1 MSVLDASWYL
11 DPQRTPKKDYLAR
24 RIPTAKYYD
33 IDGIKDYSSS
43 LPHMLPSNAAFSA
56 AAEALGVS
64 RDRPV
69 VVYEQEGVFSA
80 PRAWWTL
87 GAYGHP
93 QTFVLDGGLKAW
105 ESAGFEVEEGPE
117 GALDPEAGEA
127 AARAADGRG
136 GGDGEA
142 SGAFALDRA
151 QVRTLAQVFE
161 RSVNTSLE
169 QVVDARPAVR
179 WRGEAPEV
187 RPGVR
192 SGHIPDS
199 INVPFATVQEGG
211 RYLDVDALRSA
222 FEYAGLDL
230 AGLPT
235 RDDAENPA
243 PGTLDAALVPPALVC
258 SCGSGVTACVVLLA
272 LQAAAPDARLAVYDG
287 SWTEWGSSKDT
298 PVEVGAG
305 EEE

>member
-1 MSVLDASWYL
+1 MLDASWYL
-11 DPQRTPKKDYLAR
+11 DPSRKPKEDYLAR
-24 RIPTAKYYD
+24 RIPTARYYD
-33 IDGIKDYSSS
+33 LDGIKDYSST
-43 LPHMLPSNAAFSA
+43 LPHMLPSDAAFSA

-69 VVYEQEGVFSA
+69 VVYEREGVFSA

-93 QTFVLDGGLKAW
+93 QAFVLDGGLKAW
-105 ESAGFEVEEGPE
+105 EGAGFAVEEGPE
-117 GALDPEAGEA
+117 GAVDPDAGEA
-127 AARAADGRG
+127 AARKADEEAGASAG
-136 GGDGEA
+136 GA
-142 SGAFALDRA
+142 SAPPYSLDRSR
-151 QVRTLAQVFE
+151 VRTLAQVLE

-179 WRGEAPEV
+179 WRGEAPET

-199 INVPFATVQEGG
+199 INVPFAAVQEGG
-211 RYLDVDALRSA
+211 RYLDVEALRTA
-222 FEYAGLDL
+222 FEDAGLDL
-230 AGLPT
+230 DELPT

-243 PGTLDAALVPPALVC
+243 PGTLDPALAPPAVVC

-272 LQAAAPDARLAVYDG
+272 LQAVAPDARLAVYDG
-287 SWTEWGSSKDT
+287 SWTEWGGSKDT

-305 EEE
+305 EE